1 MCWLR
6 FFDRT
11 PREFPT
17 IIRELWKTWINNR
30 ICQDFA
36 VAKPTESN
44 TRTPAFVSL
53 IFWKNMNLNY
63 NTIPI
68 SVVSLFL
75 PLGIIGVERR
85 GRLEYSI
92 ICESDNF
99 EFSLSQLVSYLNYYS
114 CIDCRR
120 SEMLCIGWKSPIP
133 LHIKEP
139 EVVCGFALDRH
150 KKSKESNLDFVW
162 SGFVQLKKWDTI
174 VFYSGTRI
182 DFLRASNMLAVILP
196 KQPFFYVFSFFRK
209 CRIVMSSNY
218 PLKS

>member
-1 MCWLR
+1 
-6 FFDRT
+6 
-11 PREFPT
+11 
-17 IIRELWKTWINNR
+17 
-30 ICQDFA
+30 
-36 VAKPTESN
+36 
-44 TRTPAFVSL
+44 
-53 IFWKNMNLNY
+53 MNLNY

-85 GRLEYSI
+85 GRSEYSI

-120 SEMLCIGWKSPIP
+120 SEMLCIGLKSPMP

-162 SGFVQLKKWDTI
+162 SGFVKLKEWDTI